1 MGLHLMVAS
10 YLTESLVFKSNKI
23 VCKDR
28 IVFTRKLFSSRCR
41 TNNLIADK
49 IVGNATAGR
58 GQWCAVRL
66 SSASSHTSNSNRYE
80 TGAECTYG
88 RASDA
93 YSVTGAV
100 DPHCKPMVVVT
111 YFESLFLL
119 CIFRSRHVRGH
130 RSLGFLSEWRGGT
143 AGLQKGQQPSGSRQ
157 R

>member
-1 MGLHLMVAS
+1 M
-10 YLTESLVFKSNKI
+10 
-23 VCKDR
+23 
-28 IVFTRKLFSSRCR
+28 
-41 TNNLIADK
+41 
-49 IVGNATAGR
+49 
-58 GQWCAVRL
+58 RL
-66 SSASSHTSNSNRYE
+66 SSASRHTSNSNRYE
-80 TGAECTYG
+80 TGTECTHR

-130 RSLGFLSEWRGGT
+130 RSLGLLSEWRSGT

-157 R
+157 RWHVQVDGTVSRLQPWEELWVLHWKYIALVPFYWYPVRFLRGEKAVPIENLLLLVTLPT